1 MGFELRSSM
10 AQGIEEC
17 QVVLL
22 FLSKEYINKVCENNK
37 KDNVVFEY
45 TMTMNWKAGDG
56 ADDKNMFIPVIMES
70 FKTDSGFMF
79 PDDPKSW
86 KGRLAGEIGPTMMQV
101 RKFWGEKC
109 FGISTRKQN

>member
-1 MGFELRSSM
+1 M

-17 QVVLL
+17 QVVIL

-79 PDDPKSW
+79 PDDPKVYASPYSCVLCVAQLTAASCFRTIPSP
-86 KGRLAGEIGPTMMQV
+86 GRAASQAKSAPP
-101 RKFWGEKC
+101 
-109 FGISTRKQN
+109 